1 MNKLVFPL
9 LNADDIEVRIGNFNQ
24 EKTKC
29 TLLLYKTARTDAKY
43 LDEIVGVFNWQK
55 KFYELKGVIYCS
67 LGINVNYDKADE
79 EPRFI
84 WKDDA
89 GAETQVESEKGQ
101 ASDSFKRAGFAWGL
115 GRELYSAPTI
125 WVDNPKN
132 YTDFQVDL
140 ITYDKD
146 KRKIKDLVISA
157 KDKNNNYQRVQL
169 YPKGK
174 DTPKSTEN
182 QPKNKGYF
190 EPKDIKVG
198 DTFLN
203 NEKGSI
209 TDEQIKMIDTYV
221 SGLTIVSHDNF
232 FKRLD
237 AVYGVGTINLLSEQQ
252 AQEII
257 DKIGGKK

>member
-9 LNADDIEVRIGNFNQ
+9 LNADDIEVRIGNYNR

-43 LDEIVGVFNWQK
+43 LDEQVGIYNWQK

-67 LGINVNYDKADE
+67 LGIYNEDRKE
-79 EPRFI
+79 WI

-89 GAETQVESEKGQ
+89 GAETQVENEKGQ
-101 ASDSFKRAGFAWGL
+101 ASDAFKRAGFAWGL

-125 WVDNPKN
+125 WVDRPDN
-132 YTDFQVDL
+132 YTDFQVDA
-140 ITYDKD
+140 ITYDKN
-146 KRKIKDLVISA
+146 RKIETVVISA
-157 KDKNNNYQRVQL
+157 KDKSNNYQRVQL

-190 EPKDIKVG
+190 EPKDFKVG

-209 TDEQIKMIDTYV
+209 TEEQIKMIDTYV